1 MVHRASF
8 RPALWILSL
17 AFALAVAGCGPKPP
31 QGAATPGASATAAAQ
46 PVAGAAP
53 GEAAPG
59 EAATAGTVAAGQ
71 PGEAAPA
78 PEPPPPPKSLT
89 LAQGT
94 PLEVVLGSSLSTKE
108 NSGGQSFSGSLARP
122 IGDEEWTAAE
132 KGAAVQGT
140 IVESNPGGRVKGVAF
155 LVLTLDRLT
164 LADGRAVTL
173 RTDSFTQKAK
183 TTHGKDAAKIA
194 GGAGVGALIGGIAG
208 GGKGAAIGAVVG
220 GGAGTGVVL
229 ATRGD
234 PAKLAAGTRLT
245 FRLQEPLTLTER

>member
-1 MVHRASF
+1 MVHRVNF
-8 RPALWILSL
+8 RPASWLLFL
-17 AFALAVAGCGPKPP
+17 ALGLAVAGCGPKPP
-31 QGAATPGASATAAAQ
+31 QGSATPGTAATAAAQ

-53 GEAAPG
+53 GETTP
-59 EAATAGTVAAGQ
+59 AGTAAAGQ

-78 PEPPPPPKSLT
+78 TEPPPPPKSIT
-89 LAQGT
+89 LAAGT
-94 PLEVVLGSSLSTKE
+94 PLEIVLNSSLSTKE
-108 NSGGQSFSGSLARP
+108 NASGQSFSGSLAKP
-122 IGDEEWTAAE
+122 IGDGEWTAAE

-164 LADGRAVTL
+164 LADGRTVAL
-173 RTDSFTQKAK
+173 NTDSFTQKAK

-229 ATRGD
+229 GTRGD
-234 PAKLAAGTRLT
+234 PARLAAGTRLA